1 MIFRLKL
8 IKVNLGSRCSNSKK
22 KHYVNPWNKFNMH
35 SNSSSLTFS
44 QWVQVTF
51 DSEEWVKKYKF

>member
-8 IKVNLGSRCSNSKK
+8 IKVNLGSRYSNSKK
-22 KHYVNPWNKFNMH
+22 NYVNPWNKFNMH

-44 QWVQVTF
+44 LWVQVTF
-51 DSEEWVKKYKF
+51 NSEEWVKKYKP